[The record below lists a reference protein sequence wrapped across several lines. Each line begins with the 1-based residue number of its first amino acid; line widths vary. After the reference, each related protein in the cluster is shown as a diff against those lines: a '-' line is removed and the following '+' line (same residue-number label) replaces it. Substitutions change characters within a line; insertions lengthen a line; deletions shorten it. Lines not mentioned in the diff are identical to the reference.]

1 MGRPS
6 LVRTNVARLRL
17 ALSLNQQQFARLLRR
32 STASVQSLEMG
43 RLRLSGQLAGEI
55 ATRTGVHPRWLMENN
70 LSEAPY
76 DMLSRPWSLAS
87 LQRLHNEIPCNAKA
101 DDEVFRQRMLEVA
114 SQLAL
119 ARNVAGIRRLYR
131 SVTSGGQVIAI
142 GRRLDQFIASL
153 MMEYKVDPDVNMTEE
168 IRYAERE
175 ADRKTQNVLRV
186 AGVKAVQPPNDLDY
200 ASSNLLRQMQFLP
213 AGQAV
218 ESR

>member
-1 MGRPS
+1 MARPS
-6 LVRTNVARLRL
+6 LVRTNIARLRL

-55 ATRTGVHPRWLMENN
+55 ATRTGVHPRWLMENDLN
-70 LSEAPY
+70 ETPY
-76 DMLSRPWSLAS
+76 DMLGRPWSLS
-87 LQRLHNEIPCNAKA
+87 TFQRLHSEIPSDAKA
-101 DDEVFRQRMLEVA
+101 DDEVFRQRMLELA

-119 ARNVAGIRRLYR
+119 ARNVAGIRRIYR
-131 SVTSGGQVIAI
+131 ALNTGSQVIAL

-153 MMEYKVDPDVNMTEE
+153 MMEYKLDADLNMTEE

-186 AGVKAVQPPNDLDY
+186 AGVKTVTPSCDLDY
-200 ASSNLLRQMQFLP
+200 ASPNLLRQMQLLP
-213 AGQAV
+213 TAQI
-218 ESR
+218 

>member
-1 MGRPS
+1 
-6 LVRTNVARLRL
+6 
-17 ALSLNQQQFARLLRR
+17 
-32 STASVQSLEMG
+32 
-43 RLRLSGQLAGEI
+43 
-55 ATRTGVHPRWLMENN
+55 
-70 LSEAPY
+70 
-76 DMLSRPWSLAS
+76 MLSRPWSLAS

>member
-1 MGRPS
+1 
-6 LVRTNVARLRL
+6 L

-55 ATRTGVHPRWLMENN
+55 ATRTGVHPRGLMENN